1 MQGFLHAIME
11 FPAVVFTVFLAA
23 VMMYWAFVLASGIDL
38 DDQGADGHGDGHHDA
53 DADGDGDGDAEGDA
67 DGDAHDHAAGGAH
80 VLLDLL
86 GAVELRRVPLTV
98 RVSLVVIFAWLVSV
112 LGWIGLSGL
121 LPETPLRA
129 LLTVAALLLGTRF
142 AGWAARPLVPVFTP
156 RRAPSQTDLGGRDA
170 EVTTGRVD
178 RGFGQVLVHDG
189 GAGLLVNARYDGAE
203 ALAKGTKVLV
213 THWDAERNVAYVEP
227 LDATAVGVR
236 VDAVTES
243 AEGDV
248 DRASSG
254 QRPVMR
260 RGQRPR

>member
-1 MQGFLHAIME
+1 MQGFLHAIMG
-11 FPAVVFTVFLAA
+11 FPAVVLTVLLAA
-23 VMMYWAFVLASGIDL
+23 VMIYWVFVLASGIDL
-38 DDQGADGHGDGHHDA
+38 DDQGADGQGDGHHDG
-53 DADGDGDGDAEGDA
+53 DADGDGDIDAS
-67 DGDAHDHAAGGAH
+67 DHAAGGGH

-129 LLTVAALLLGTRF
+129 LLTVAALLLGVRF

-156 RRAPSQTDLGGRDA
+156 NRAPTQTDLGGRDA

-178 RGFGQVLVHDG
+178 GGFGQVLVHDG
-189 GAGLLVNARYDGAE
+189 GAGLLVNARYEGAA
-203 ALAKGTKVLV
+203 ALTKGTRVLV

-227 LDATAVGVR
+227 LEDEGQRVR
-236 VDAVTES
+236 VGAVTEA
-243 AEGDV
+243 AEPDV

>member
-1 MQGFLHAIME
+1 MQGFLHAIMG
-11 FPAVVFTVFLAA
+11 FPAVVLTVLMAA
-23 VMMYWAFVLASGIDL
+23 VMIYWAFVLVSGIDL

-53 DADGDGDGDAEGDA
+53 DGDADGDGDGDT

-129 LLTVAALLLGTRF
+129 LLTVASLLLGVRF

-156 RRAPSQTDLGGRDA
+156 KRAPSQTDLGGRDA

-178 RGFGQVLVHDG
+178 GGFGQVLVHDG
-189 GAGLLVNARYDGAE
+189 GAGLLVNARYEGAA
-203 ALAKGTKVLV
+203 ALTKGTKVLV

-227 LDATAVGVR
+227 LDAVAQGVR
-236 VDAVTES
+236 VEAVTES
-243 AEGDV
+243 AEADV